1 MAALAAKRQV
11 NESGDVLTIVTPTY
25 RLVVDVPVRGRTRV
39 RSIERGEMLSP
50 AGMAVAASQTANQR
64 PSRWNMKWLTPR
76 IARVVCPTCGPA
88 RAVEMRV
95 PLPVM
100 VAHRRASCSSGDCAI
115 YRKRFGLSICPRR
128 LGGCGCLL
136 NLKWLIAG
144 AHCPAGR
151 W

>member
-1 MAALAAKRQV
+1 MRRMRVGIPRPAPAALIAAQR
-11 NESGDVLTIVTPTY
+11 SAAWRRSWLYRALMAIAPRVLITIC
-25 RLVVDVPVRGRTRV
+25 
-39 RSIERGEMLSP
+39 
-50 AGMAVAASQTANQR
+50 
-64 PSRWNMKWLTPR
+64 PS
-76 IARVVCPTCGPA
+76 CGPA
-88 RAVEMRV
+88 RTVEMRV

-136 NLKWLIAG
+136 NLKWLVAG